1 MCRRDRHGLAVAA
14 LLILMLAALGMGAP
28 LSVVAPALEM
38 SMRVGGLF
46 GVVIPRDP
54 VSVSRLVELTRA
66 GRRCCVARGHV
77 TVGPDRSA

>member
-1 MCRRDRHGLAVAA
+1 MGL
-14 LLILMLAALGMGAP
+14 LSPLSYILMLAALGMGAP
-28 LSVVAPALEM
+28 LSVVAPALEV

-46 GVVIPRDP
+46 GVVILREP
-54 VSVSRLVELTRA
+54 VGVSRLVGLPRA